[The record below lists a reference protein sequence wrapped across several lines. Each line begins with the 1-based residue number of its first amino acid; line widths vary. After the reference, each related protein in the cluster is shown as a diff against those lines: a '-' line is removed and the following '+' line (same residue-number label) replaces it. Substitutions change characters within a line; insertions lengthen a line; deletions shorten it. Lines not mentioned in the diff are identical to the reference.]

1 MAELQDDVEDQEE
14 KIRSSVKEEKND
26 ILKRKYCHKF
36 VQFISPKTAQDLQ
49 SITNKQRYSG

>member
-26 ILKRKYCHKF
+26 ILRKCCNKF

-49 SITNKQRYSG
+49 SITNEQRYSG